1 MIQRVFKS
9 FVFYIDLDNFGC
21 KHWKDKHVKN
31 CYKYENYF

>member
-21 KHWKDKHVKN
+21 KHWKDKHGK
-31 CYKYENYF
+31 KLL